1 MTTIRQAALRPA
13 GVLEDAMRSEILTEF
28 DAARETLQSMAA
40 FSELDRGEAGT
51 YLLQDTAAMRVF
63 GVETLVPRWIHR
75 PLEAVRTYEE
85 GRNEARLAVEATRE
99 RLAAIEARLAQL
111 HAEGGE
117 AKEEVESLGREA
129 ARLLCFEADLQY
141 RLGEPDSDL
150 LESAR
155 RGIAR
160 VLEVSLPILARAT
173 VRYADAALE
182 DDEPGEARRALKHV
196 ESYGR
201 LVERANAVTGGIE
214 APVLRPEYLAALKK
228 RAGASR
234 RPGRRAGGDRL
245 IAT

>member
-1 MTTIRQAALRPA
+1 
-13 GVLEDAMRSEILTEF
+13 MRSEILTEF

-40 FSELDRGEAGT
+40 FSELDRGEAAT

-85 GRNEARLAVEATRE
+85 ARHEARLAVDGTRE
-99 RLAAIEARLAQL
+99 RLAEIEARLAQL
-111 HAEGGE
+111 HGEEGE
-117 AKEEVESLGREA
+117 ATEEVESLGREA
-129 ARLLCFEADLQY
+129 ARLLCFEADLRD
-141 RLGEPDSDL
+141 RLAEPDSEL
-150 LESAR
+150 VESAR

-173 VRYADAALE
+173 VRCADAALE

-196 ESYGR
+196 ESYQH
-201 LVERANAVTGGIE
+201 LVARANAVTGGVE
-214 APVLRPEYLAALKK
+214 APALRPDYLAALKK

-234 RPGRRAGGDRL
+234 RAGRRAGGDRL
-245 IAT
+245 VAS